1 MAIAHAQPVTNHL
14 SASHHV
20 SMVVKACSGALK
32 AKPLR
37 VVPKPA
43 VAMTS
48 SARVEI
54 TPVFV
59 GIAG

>member
-1 MAIAHAQPVTNHL
+1 MAIAHTLPISDYAAVTRDTVIAVNTCG
-14 SASHHV
+14 
-20 SMVVKACSGALK
+20 KAPK

-37 VVPKPA
+37 IVRKSMAPR
-43 VAMTS
+43 T
-48 SARVEI
+48 VEI